1 VVATVDAYVT
11 SIAWAPDFGARSS
24 VFAVSCTDGTVRFY
38 SMAGGST
45 AREDKK
51 VAAHTGAVIAVK
63 WSPDGSALMSS
74 GEDGDVKLWS
84 KSGNLRSTLA
94 QNAAAVYAFV
104 WGPDGDSVLWASG
117 KALSVKSA
125 SGSGRKPLSWRAHEE
140 TVLCVDWNRITD
152 LVVSGGEDCVYKV
165 WDSHGRQL
173 YSAPPGAHV
182 ITSVAWMPSG
192 DAFAV
197 GSFQSLRLCDKTGWS
212 HARDRPQVGSV
223 LALAWTADGTE
234 VAGAGGSGGVVF
246 GQLVQRRAEWGA
258 LEAVQAA
265 PKLIVVSGV
274 EGTDEAVEH
283 LEFPRDR
290 VVEFAL
296 GYGKLVVATTSQCF
310 LYATTNLNTPHI
322 FDLRAPVQL
331 ILLAE
336 TVFLMMDASGINVYN
351 YQVRARARVC
361 GGGEEWTPRPQLASL
376 SPTFYAQTSRSR
388 RWL

>member
-1 VVATVDAYVT
+1 MT
-11 SIAWAPDFGARSS
+11 SIAWAPDFGTRSS

-51 VAAHTGAVIAVK
+51 VSAHTGATISVK
-63 WSPDGSALMSS
+63 WSPDGSALIST

-94 QNAAAVYAFV
+94 QNAASVYAFV

-125 SGSGRKPLSWRAHEE
+125 SGSGRKPLSWRAHKE

-173 YSAPPGAHV
+173 YSAPTGVHV
-182 ITSVAWMPSG
+182 VTSVAWMPSG
-192 DAFAV
+192 EAFAV

-212 HARDRPQVGSV
+212 HARERPQVGS
-223 LALAWTADGTE
+223 LLSLAWTPDGTE
-234 VAGAGGSGGVVF
+234 LAGAGGSGGVVF
-246 GQLVQRRAEWGA
+246 GQLVQRRVESGA
-258 LEAVQAA
+258 LEAVQVA
-265 PKLIVVSGV
+265 PKVIVVSGL
-274 EGTDEAVEH
+274 EGGASDEAVES

-296 GYGKLVVATTSQCF
+296 GYGKLVVATTTQCF
-310 LYATTNLNTPHI
+310 LYTTNNLNTPHI

-336 TVFLMMDASGINVYN
+336 TVFLMMDANGINVYN
-351 YQVRARARVC
+351 YQVRYYALVTRFF
-361 GGGEEWTPRPQLASL
+361 
-376 SPTFYAQTSRSR
+376 FY
-388 RWL
+388 L